1 MALDADDLKKIA
13 ELIAAER
20 GETTKIVGDTLKSQV
35 AALGLDKLGDT
46 VKALGADVTALKT
59 TKADDTDD
67 KGKVKSDTKTDPATQ
82 ALQAQLK
89 TLTDNLA
96 AEKRRGAE
104 SARDIAIREALAA
117 NGVTDPTRIKAAI
130 PVILANLAHE
140 IGDDGGLTWKVEQNG
155 VANVPVDTATAIKS
169 FVGTDIGKMFVPA
182 TGVNGAGD
190 RGGQRQ
196 QAHANGKP
204 FDWGAAEKAVLT

>member
-1 MALDADDLKKIA
+1 MALDADDLKKI
-13 ELIAAER
+13 
-20 GETTKIVGDTLKSQV
+20 GEMLTEAVGKQVGETLKSQV
-35 AALGLDKLGDT
+35 AALGLDKLGET

-59 TKADDTDD
+59 TKTEGDEGEG
-67 KGKVKSDTKTDPATQ
+67 KGKGKQEPGKADPATQ

-104 SARDIAIREALAA
+104 SARDTAIREALAA
-117 NGVTDPTRIKAAI
+117 NGVTDPTRIKAAL

-155 VANVPVDTATAIKS
+155 VPNVPVDTATAIKS
-169 FVGTDIGKMFVPA
+169 FVGTDIGKMFIPA

-190 RGGQRQ
+190 RGGNRQ
-196 QAHANGKP
+196 QANASGKA
-204 FDWGAAEKAVLT
+204 FDWGAAEKAVLN